1 MRIVWGKRSREDL
14 ISVVKTIM
22 NNVNLHL
29 KLFTIK
35 YIIFIW
41 IHVIK
46 PLRNKVLN
54 KYPKRKKDKADDDQR
69 HLSVCLCS
77 PGPSKSTSHPD
88 EYFLFCKMI
97 REKNPGREEKTIKF
111 SATFWE
117 TSIELTFRLF
127 YSIYKLLTHNI
138 KITH

>member
-1 MRIVWGKRSREDL
+1 
-14 ISVVKTIM
+14 M

-29 KLFTIK
+29 KLHTIK